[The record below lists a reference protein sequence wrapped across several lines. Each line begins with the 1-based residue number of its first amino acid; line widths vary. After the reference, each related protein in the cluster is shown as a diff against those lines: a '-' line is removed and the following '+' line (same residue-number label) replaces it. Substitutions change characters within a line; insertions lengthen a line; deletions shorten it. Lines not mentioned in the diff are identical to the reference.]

1 MKDSIQKILII
12 KLSSLGDV
20 CLALPPIEVIT
31 RYHAKAEIWVLTS
44 SAYVDFFKHHP
55 RLNVAVLD
63 RSGFWDEGN
72 TFKAIRW
79 IRRMRFDTLFD
90 LQGNRTSRL
99 LVRFSRTSNR
109 VGNQADSLYT
119 THPLMPYT
127 RKTRQNI
134 FDRMNEMLV
143 AAGLPQA
150 EPFARLYLPD
160 EDINSVGLWKK
171 THHLTDG
178 CYVLLHAGSSPEWPS
193 KQWPRD
199 YFARIAVMFE
209 NAGLK
214 CVWIGAKEDREIN
227 RFLALQAGIDATG
240 AFSLSRLY
248 FLAKGARFGITND
261 SGPMHVL
268 AVSGLPV
275 YSFFG
280 PTDFVRSHAVGQR
293 ERVFS
298 RGLSCSPCFLKKCP
312 SKYRHACLVGIQPEE
327 VFNRVVS
334 AVDISHCKQT

>member
-20 CLALPPIEVIT
+20 CMALPHIEVIT
-31 RYHAKAEIWVLTS
+31 RYHTEAEIWVLTG
-44 SAYVDFFKHHP
+44 SAYVDFFKYHP

-99 LVRFSRTSNR
+99 LVRFSRSPNR
-109 VGNQADSLYT
+109 VGRQPDSLYT
-119 THPLMPYT
+119 IYPPTPYT
-127 RKTRQNI
+127 RKTRQHI

-143 AAGLPQA
+143 AAGLPAA
-150 EPFARLYLPD
+150 EPHARLYLPD
-160 EDINSVGLWKK
+160 ADVHNIELWKK

-178 CYVLLHAGSSPEWPS
+178 CYVLLHAGSSPEWSS
-193 KQWPRD
+193 KQWPHD
-199 YFARIAVMFE
+199 HFARIAVMLE
-209 NAGLK
+209 NTGLS
-214 CVWIGAKEDREIN
+214 CIWIGAGEDREIN
-227 RFLALQAGIDATG
+227 RSLALQAGIDATDE
-240 AFSLSRLY
+240 FSLSQLY

-275 YSFFG
+275 YGFFG
-280 PTDFVRSHAVGQR
+280 PTDFIRSHAVGQR
-293 ERVFS
+293 ERVFN

-312 SKYRHACLVGIQPEE
+312 PQYRHACLADIQPEE

-334 AVDISHCKQT
+334 AVDISACRQT